1 MKLTRLSTFVFVVIS
16 SLLTA
21 QSNSNRRVP
30 ARLEVEAPKG
40 IAGGES
46 GHVNVKLVDA
56 AGNPIKAE
64 SNLSFHVNAANGA
77 QLSQQEVVIPKGQSS
92 ADITVSKIAPGI
104 SNIQVQQTG
113 AQGGGLSAGT
123 QIGSTPGQD
132 YAPVPPFSLAMGISP
147 GTKLKAGIETAK
159 IIIRMLDSNKMTVP
173 AMNDIKVAFPGL
185 ENLLSPPQIS
195 MSKGALYA
203 EANLVSAQPQSLTLS
218 PLVFPTMP
226 VLADASTVEFV
237 SPILGIAVTSAEP
250 FVKSVHR
257 RSIVI
262 NVTLRDAHGD
272 PINSDRDRSVL
283 LNVSPA
289 AAGILQNAN
298 LTIPQGKPG
307 VSTMFTP
314 LQEGQAS
321 ILISTGDRL
330 DIQNATQEFHYAAMY
345 FWLIAAIGGVIGGI
359 IRNALGTN
367 HSPKTIALHLAGG
380 VFTGVVA
387 YLVAPLLV
395 ALSLKPAGLEN
406 SSKIFEAFVWG
417 VLGGGSG
424 VHLLAGL
431 FSKTPSQGPQTAVG
445 HTAG

>member
-1 MKLTRLSTFVFVVIS
+1 MKPSRLVIFAVVLIS
-16 SLLTA
+16 SLLAA
-21 QSNSNRRVP
+21 QSNSNKRVP
-30 ARLEVEAPKG
+30 ARLEVEAPKS
-40 IAGGES
+40 IAGGQS
-46 GHVNVKLVDA
+46 GNVNVKLVDA

-64 SNLSFHVNAANGA
+64 SNLSFRVNAANGA
-77 QLSQQEVVIPKGQSS
+77 QLSQQELVIPKGQSS
-92 ADITVSKIAPGI
+92 ANLTVSRVAPGI
-104 SNIQVQQTG
+104 SSIQVQQSG
-113 AQGGGLSAGT
+113 AEGGGLSATT
-123 QIGSTPGQD
+123 QIGSTASQD
-132 YAPVPPFSLAMGISP
+132 YTPVPPFSLALSITP
-147 GTKLKAGIETAK
+147 GNKLKAGIETAK
-159 IIIRMLDSNKMTVP
+159 IIIRMLDANKMTVP
-173 AMNDIKVAFPGL
+173 AMKDIKVAFPGL
-185 ENLLSPPQIS
+185 ENLLTPPQIS
-195 MSKGALYA
+195 LSKGELYA
-203 EANLVSAQPQSLTLS
+203 EANLVSAQPQSITLN

-226 VLADASTVEFV
+226 VQADASTIDFV

-250 FVKSVHR
+250 FVKSVRR
-257 RSIVI
+257 RSITI
-262 NVTLRDAHGD
+262 NVTLKDAHGD

-298 LTIPQGKPG
+298 LTIPQGKPN
-307 VSTMFTP
+307 VSTTFTP

-321 ILISTGDRL
+321 ILISTGERL
-330 DIQNATQEFHYAAMY
+330 DIQNATQEFHYAAIY

-424 VHLLAGL
+424 VHLLARL
-431 FSKTPSQGPQTAVG
+431 FAKGDSQPSPPSAIGRA
-445 HTAG
+445 A